1 MEIRGILFRATLL
14 GLILAFFALGSGGI
28 IAQDKKKS
36 DAVDAKGAVSKN
48 SNGKSSNSKTDDG
61 KASDAKSSDGRMIE
75 LVGLFKLVLSAEE
88 PVVAETKNLIV
99 LTPKSIGKRA
109 QEWAKLAEKHRDLA
123 LKTLDLDDEEAQE
136 AKVGIFIWANADQLK
151 TYIRRVEKR
160 SPEKDEVAVVN
171 PDDWVLRAA
180 GLVGN
185 SKEGTLG
192 EHRAGE
198 MVAAMMIGRKAKRTN
213 KVPEWLTMGFG
224 RATTWKLATPS
235 LRPLL
240 DEKRRVAA
248 YSKKWNG
255 WQVICGEASGPDS
268 LALQASAVYY
278 LAFGPSASK
287 FTKFV
292 EGFQLDDNNNTRSL
306 DQVIEYS
313 GIEREAF
320 SSGWQKWVVR

>member
-1 MEIRGILFRATLL
+1 MEIRGFLVRVTLL
-14 GLILAFFALGSGGI
+14 GLILGFCALGSGGI
-28 IAQDKKKS
+28 LAQDKKKA
-36 DAVDAKGAVSKN
+36 DASDAKGAGAKAKD
-48 SNGKSSNSKTDDG
+48 GKATDG
-61 KASDAKSSDGRMIE
+61 KASDGKVFDERMTE

-99 LTPKSIGKRA
+99 LAPKSIGKRA
-109 QEWAKLAEKHRDLA
+109 QEWAKLAEKHRELA
-123 LKTLDLDDEEAQE
+123 TKTLELDDEEAQE
-136 AKVGIFIWANADQLK
+136 TKLGIFIWANADQLK
-151 TYIRRVEKR
+151 SYIRRVEKR

-180 GLVGN
+180 ATVG
-185 SKEGTLG
+185 SAKEGTLG

-213 KVPEWLTMGFG
+213 KVPEWLSLGFG

-235 LRPLL
+235 LRPLME
-240 DEKRRVAA
+240 EKRRVAA

-268 LALQASAVYY
+268 TALQASAVYY
-278 LAFGPSASK
+278 LAFGPSAPK

-306 DQVIEYS
+306 EQVIEFS

-320 SSGWQKWVVR
+320 STGWQKWAVR

>member
-1 MEIRGILFRATLL
+1 
-14 GLILAFFALGSGGI
+14 
-28 IAQDKKKS
+28 
-36 DAVDAKGAVSKN
+36 
-48 SNGKSSNSKTDDG
+48 
-61 KASDAKSSDGRMIE
+61 
-75 LVGLFKLVLSAEE
+75 
-88 PVVAETKNLIV
+88 
-99 LTPKSIGKRA
+99 
-109 QEWAKLAEKHRDLA
+109 
-123 LKTLDLDDEEAQE
+123 
-136 AKVGIFIWANADQLK
+136 
-151 TYIRRVEKR
+151 
-160 SPEKDEVAVVN
+160 
-171 PDDWVLRAA
+171 
-180 GLVGN
+180 
-185 SKEGTLG
+185 
-192 EHRAGE
+192 

-235 LRPLL
+235 LRPLV

-306 DQVIEYS
+306 DQLIEYS

-320 SSGWQKWVVR
+320 STGWQKWVVR

>member
-1 MEIRGILFRATLL
+1 MEIRGILVRVTLA
-14 GLILAFFALGSGGI
+14 GLILGFCALGSGGSFGQDEKV
-28 IAQDKKKS
+28 AQDKKVAPDKKKGGAQDSKS
-36 DAVDAKGAVSKN
+36 PDSKSQIN
-48 SNGKSSNSKTDDG
+48 KPMDERLT
-61 KASDAKSSDGRMIE
+61 E
-75 LVGLFKLVLSAEE
+75 LVGQFKMVLSAEE

-99 LTPKSIGKRA
+99 LAPKSIGKRA

-136 AKVGIFIWANADQLK
+136 AKLGIFIWANADQLK
-151 TYIRRVEKR
+151 SYIRRVEKR

-180 GLVGN
+180 AIVGTA
-185 SKEGTLG
+185 KEGTLG
-192 EHRAGE
+192 EHRVGE
-198 MVAAMMIGRKAKRTN
+198 MVAALMIGRKAKRTS
-213 KVPEWLTMGFG
+213 KVPDWLTMGFG

-235 LRPLL
+235 LRPLVE
-240 DEKRRVAA
+240 EKRRVAS

-255 WQVICGEASGPDS
+255 WQVLCGDASGPDAT
-268 LALQASAVYY
+268 ALQASAVYY

-320 SSGWQKWVVR
+320 STGWQKWVVR

>member
-1 MEIRGILFRATLL
+1 MENRGILLRVSLL
-14 GLILAFFALGSGGI
+14 GLIFGFFALYSGGI
-28 IAQDKKKS
+28 LAQDKKKDDS
-36 DAVDAKGAVSKN
+36 AEAKGAGAK
-48 SNGKSSNSKTDDG
+48 GLDG
-61 KASDAKSSDGRMIE
+61 KASHSKNPDGKKTETKVPDERMTE
-75 LVGLFKLVLSAEE
+75 LVGAFKTVLSAEE

-99 LTPKSIGKRA
+99 LAPKSQGKRV
-109 QEWAKLAEKHRDLA
+109 QEWAKLAEKHRELA
-123 LKTLDLDDEEAQE
+123 MKTLELDEEEAQE
-136 AKVGIFIWANADQLK
+136 TRIGIFIWANVDQLK

-160 SPEKDEVAVVN
+160 SPEKDELAVVN

-180 GLVGN
+180 ATVG
-185 SKEGTLG
+185 SPKEGTLG

-213 KVPEWLTMGFG
+213 KVPEWLTLGFG

-235 LRPLL
+235 LRPLV

-268 LALQASAVYY
+268 PALQASAVYY
-278 LAFGPSASK
+278 LAFGPSASR

-306 DQVIEYS
+306 EQVIEYS
-313 GIEREAF
+313 GIEREVF
-320 SSGWQKWVVR
+320 STGWQKWAVR